1 VTASCKYCINAEWSP
16 RIYSKVANLW
26 MHYTNSGQKNRVV
39 NCEDQTPEPVL
50 TTKSESSESGKVD
63 APNCPA
69 CNQPLLYSF
78 SMVQP
83 GPTTPVMLAML
94 WCVRCKHLITS
105 QFLPLLPI
113 APGTEGKGP
122 LNI

>member
-1 VTASCKYCINAEWSP
+1 MNAWGHYWYRHTAEEPYPTVTCDVQGPPPKE
-16 RIYSKVANLW
+16 
-26 MHYTNSGQKNRVV
+26 VV
-39 NCEDQTPEPVL
+39 DE
-50 TTKSESSESGKVD
+50 
-63 APNCPA
+63 PNCPA

-83 GPTTPVMLAML
+83 SPTTPVMLAML